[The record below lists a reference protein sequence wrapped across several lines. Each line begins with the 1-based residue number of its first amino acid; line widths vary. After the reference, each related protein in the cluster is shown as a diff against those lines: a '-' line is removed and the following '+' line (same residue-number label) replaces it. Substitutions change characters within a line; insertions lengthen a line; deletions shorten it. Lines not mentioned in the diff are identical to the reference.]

1 MFLMA
6 FEFFRRYRLRKSF
19 DNVKEHIKELEIKKN
34 SIFNDL
40 NQYLA
45 NSFFNDAQFSKKIQ
59 EFIANLLKTILV
71 ESRYVRYINYLF
83 NKHVNNPANK
93 HIVYLESAAQLRY
106 KPNEPSTRLG
116 RKIRQLR
123 DSYYKEF
130 EMECSLSGISKEDIY
145 SIIDKSTRSLLKNI
159 SDFLAVYQT
168 NLEKEEKLV
177 TQLGERLLATSSQI
191 EIKQVLDWFQSEVN
205 YLAKEF
211 NFEKRAKE
219 IMKLL
224 IITKQRLSYANP
236 QTALIKG
243 PIAAIVLGAF
253 FGVTLYGFIFFLAIF
268 GPIGFIISRTRFM
281 QRLMWKEEENLK
293 LMSTIMNQKG

>member
-116 RKIRQLR
+116 RKIGNLGIVTTKNLR
-123 DSYYKEF
+123 W
-130 EMECSLSGISKEDIY
+130 
-145 SIIDKSTRSLLKNI
+145 N
-159 SDFLAVYQT
+159 AV
-168 NLEKEEKLV
+168 
-177 TQLGERLLATSSQI
+177 
-191 EIKQVLDWFQSEVN
+191 
-205 YLAKEF
+205 
-211 NFEKRAKE
+211 
-219 IMKLL
+219 
-224 IITKQRLSYANP
+224 
-236 QTALIKG
+236 
-243 PIAAIVLGAF
+243 
-253 FGVTLYGFIFFLAIF
+253 
-268 GPIGFIISRTRFM
+268 
-281 QRLMWKEEENLK
+281 
-293 LMSTIMNQKG
+293 

>member
-1 MFLMA
+1 
-6 FEFFRRYRLRKSF
+6 
-19 DNVKEHIKELEIKKN
+19 
-34 SIFNDL
+34 
-40 NQYLA
+40 
-45 NSFFNDAQFSKKIQ
+45 
-59 EFIANLLKTILV
+59 
-71 ESRYVRYINYLF
+71 
-83 NKHVNNPANK
+83 
-93 HIVYLESAAQLRY
+93 
-106 KPNEPSTRLG
+106 
-116 RKIRQLR
+116 
-123 DSYYKEF
+123 
-130 EMECSLSGISKEDIY
+130 MECSLSGISKEDIY

-177 TQLGERLLATSSQI
+177 TQLGKRLLATSSQI